1 MAITAG
7 MVKELREMTGAGMM
21 DCKKA
26 LTETNGDM
34 DAAVEV
40 LRKSGAAKMEK
51 KQSRIA
57 AEGIARVAVNGN
69 VAVVAEVNSETDFV
83 AKNET
88 FQEFVQT
95 VADTALASGLNGGA
109 NGEDIDAL
117 LATNGLSELLVEKTA
132 TIGEK
137 LSVRRFAKVTGDV
150 VTSYIHGG
158 GRIGVIIA
166 ANGSADDAAKEAI
179 TNIAM
184 QVAAMN
190 PQYISRNDISD
201 EELAKLREITVDSAL
216 NDATT
221 LPKPILNKLIDK
233 AINEK
238 LWSDDDI
245 NNFNEHKNNMNYVW
259 NFLSDAAKAKLG
271 ELAMA
276 DKESIMAEKMFN
288 GLVEGRVSKQLKEI
302 CLLDQT
308 YVKAEDGKQSV
319 AKYLESVSK
328 DLTITEMVRFEVGE
342 GMEKKQEDFAA
353 EVAAQ
358 MAGV

>member
-95 VADTALASGLNGGA
+95 VADTALASDLNGGA

-117 LATNGLSELLVEKTA
+117 LATNGLSELLVKKTA

-137 LSVRRFAKVTGDV
+137 LSVRRFAKVTGDI

-166 ANGSADDAAKEAI
+166 ANGATDDAAKEAI

-276 DKESIMAEKMFN
+276 DKESIVAEKMFN